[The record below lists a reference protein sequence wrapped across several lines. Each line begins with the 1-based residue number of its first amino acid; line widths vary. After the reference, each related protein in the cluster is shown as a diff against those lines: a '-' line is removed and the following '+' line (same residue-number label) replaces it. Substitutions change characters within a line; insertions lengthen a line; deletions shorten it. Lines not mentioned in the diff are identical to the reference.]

1 MDLEISLIEQL
12 AATNAGQ
19 PWYGTSRSILLA
31 GLSAEQA
38 AEHSVPGVHSIW
50 EEVLHMTS
58 WTNEVR
64 RRLDGQMPATPVEGD
79 WPAVEHVSEIE
90 WRAALDALDAAHAR
104 LLEAVRALP
113 PGRWTEPVAQ
123 PQGDTPS
130 GSITVAG
137 LVVGLAQ
144 HDAYHTGQVALLR
157 KAAGIRIGR
166 TD

>member
-1 MDLEISLIEQL
+1 
-12 AATNAGQ
+12 
-19 PWYGTSRSILLA
+19 
-31 GLSAEQA
+31 
-38 AEHSVPGVHSIW
+38 
-50 EEVLHMTS
+50 
-58 WTNEVR
+58 
-64 RRLDGQMPATPVEGD
+64 MPATPVEGD
-79 WPAVEHVSEIE
+79 WPPVAHVSEME

-130 GSITVAG
+130 GSISVAG

-157 KAAGIRIGR
+157 KAAGIRVGR

>member
-1 MDLEISLIEQL
+1 MDLETSLVEQL
-12 AATNAGQ
+12 AATNAGE
-19 PWYGTSRSILLA
+19 PWYGTSRSTLLA

-38 AEHSVPGVHSIW
+38 ARHAVPHVHSIW

-64 RRLDGQMPATPVEGD
+64 RRLDGQVPASPVEGD
-79 WPAVEHVSEIE
+79 WPAVEHVSEME

-104 LLEAVRALP
+104 VLDTLRGLP
-113 PGRWTEPVAQ
+113 PGRWTQPVAQ
-123 PQGDTPS
+123 PRGDTPS

-157 KAAGIRIGR
+157 KAAGIRVGL
-166 TD
+166 

>member
-1 MDLEISLIEQL
+1 MELETSLIEQL
-12 AATNAGQ
+12 AATNAGE
-19 PWYGTSRSILLA
+19 PWYGTSRSALLA

-50 EEVLHMTS
+50 EEVLHMTA
-58 WTNEVR
+58 WTNEVC
-64 RRLDGQMPATPVEGD
+64 RRLEGHVPGEPHEGD
-79 WPAVEHVSEIE
+79 WPAVTTVSEME

-104 LLEAVRALP
+104 VLEAVRALP
-113 PGRWTEPVAQ
+113 PHRWTEPLSQ
-123 PQGDTPS
+123 PRGAPGAIS
-130 GSITVAG
+130 VAG

-157 KAAGIRIGR
+157 KAAGIRVGR

>member
-1 MDLEISLIEQL
+1 MDLETSLVEQL
-12 AATNAGQ
+12 AATNAGE
-19 PWYGTSRSILLA
+19 PWYGTSRSTLLA

-38 AEHSVPGVHSIW
+38 ARRLMPEIHSIW

-64 RRLDGQMPATPVEGD
+64 RRLDGHVPATPVEGD

-90 WRAALDALDAAHAR
+90 WRQALDALDTAHAR

-113 PGRWTEPVAQ
+113 PGRWAQPVAQ
-123 PQGDTPS
+123 AHGDTPS

-157 KAAGIRIGR
+157 KAAGVPVG
-166 TD
+166 

>member
-1 MDLEISLIEQL
+1 MDLQTSLIDQL
-12 AATNAGQ
+12 AATNAGE
-19 PWYGTSRSILLA
+19 PWYGTSRATLLA

-38 AEHSVPGVHSIW
+38 AGHSVPGVHSIW

-64 RRLDGQMPATPVEGD
+64 RRIDGQPPSTPLEGD
-79 WPAVEHVSEIE
+79 WPAVAHVSEMT

-104 LLEAVRALP
+104 LLDTVRALP
-113 PGRWTEPVAQ
+113 PGRWAEPVTQ
-123 PQGDTPS
+123 PEGDSPS
-130 GSITVAG
+130 GTISVAAM
-137 LVVGLAQ
+137 LVGLAQ

-157 KAAGIRIGR
+157 KAAGIRVGR